1 MCGICGIVYREKDQ
15 QVDEKLLIQMRDRL
29 IHRGPDDAGTYINQ
43 NVGLGSRRLSILDLS
58 VSGHMP
64 MSTPDQCFWIVHNGE
79 IYNFQEL
86 RSTLEAQGVQF
97 RSNCDTEVL
106 LYLYQ
111 RHGPKMLDLCNGMF
125 AFAIWDNT
133 QKSLFLARDRMGI
146 KPLYYALNANGLYFA
161 SEEKALFAAGIAR
174 EFNES
179 SAAELLFFRCIAGEK
194 TPYQGVQR
202 LLPGNF
208 MIYQDGKTTI
218 HRWYNLSEKIDS
230 NGQIADKMQA
240 QEEFKELFDSS
251 IRLRRISD
259 VPVGTLL
266 SGGLDSSSMTAAMAR
281 QAGAGISTFTVRFKD
296 EAYDEGEYAR
306 ELTKQWDLDY
316 HELYLPEPDLP
327 EMLRQSTYFLD
338 EPLMHGHDPHL
349 LAISRMAKQKVTVL
363 LSGEGA
369 DEILSGYVR
378 YLFFR
383 SPQWIVNK
391 LSAASRYFSKDGIF
405 PGRIQK
411 AVQLLNL
418 RSDIDRIVYSSAE
431 LMPHQFNGKII
442 PDLEYRYQI
451 AEEAQKAYSD
461 PVRQVM
467 YYDQHTYLQS
477 LNDRNDR
484 MTMGASVECREP
496 FQDYRL
502 LEWAANL
509 PTKLLYESGV
519 GKAVL
524 RNSMNQ
530 TLPKS
535 ILKHKKWGFGV
546 PWHTYLRENP
556 VFYEKIQALSKGKL
570 KTRLIHNDTI
580 ESGAQSFLE
589 GIDHFLP
596 LIRQYVFFDIWQD
609 VCLS

>member
-1 MCGICGIVYREKDQ
+1 MCGICGIIYREKDRH
-15 QVDEKLLIQMRDRL
+15 VDEGLLVQMRDRL
-29 IHRGPDDAGTYINQ
+29 IHRGPDDAGTYIIQ

-58 VSGHMP
+58 PNGHMP
-64 MSTPDQCFWIVHNGE
+64 MCTPDQRFWIVHNGE

-86 RSTLEAQGVQF
+86 RSTLESQGIQF
-97 RSNCDTEVL
+97 RSNSDTEVL
-106 LYLYQ
+106 LHLYQ
-111 RHGPKMLDLCNGMF
+111 RHGPGMLDLCNGMF
-125 AFAIWDNT
+125 AFAIWDNVE
-133 QKSLFLARDRMGI
+133 QSLFLARDRMGI
-146 KPLYYALNANGLYFA
+146 KPLYYALNTSGLYFA
-161 SEEKALFAAGIAR
+161 SEEKALFAAGIAP

-202 LLPGNF
+202 LLPGHF
-208 MIYQDGKTTI
+208 LIYQNGKKTI
-218 HRWYNLSEKIDS
+218 SRWYDLSEKIDPNHQV
-230 NGQIADKMQA
+230 NGKIKA
-240 QEEFKELFDSS
+240 QDEFKELFDSS

-266 SGGLDSSSMTAAMAR
+266 SGGLDSSSMTVTMAR
-281 QAGAGISTFTVRFKD
+281 QAGAAISTFTVRFVD

-306 ELTKQWDLDY
+306 ELTTRWNLDY
-316 HELYLPEPDLP
+316 HELYLPGQDLP
-327 EMLRQSTYFLD
+327 DMLRQSTYFLD

-349 LAISRMAKQKVTVL
+349 LVLSRLAKQKVTVL

-369 DEILSGYVR
+369 DEILAGYVR

-383 SPQWIVNK
+383 SPQWITNK
-391 LSAASRYFSKDGIF
+391 LSAVSSYYLRAGIL
-405 PGRIQK
+405 PGRMQK
-411 AVQLLNL
+411 AAQLLNF
-418 RSDIDRIVYSSAE
+418 RSAIDRMVYSSAE
-431 LMPHQFNGKII
+431 LLPHQFNEKIA

-451 AEEAQKAYSD
+451 AEEAQRAYAD
-461 PVRQVM
+461 PLRQVM
-467 YYDQHTYLQS
+467 YYDQYTYLQS

-502 LEWAANL
+502 MEWAANL
-509 PTKLLYESGV
+509 PTKFLYEAGV

-530 TLPKS
+530 ILPKS

-556 VFYEKIQALSKGKL
+556 VFCEKIQALSKGRL
-570 KTRLIHNDTI
+570 KTRLIHNRTI
-580 ESGAQSFLE
+580 ESAARSFLE
-589 GIDHFLP
+589 GNDHFLP
-596 LIRQYVFFDIWQD
+596 LVRQYVFFDIWQD